1 MVMVIASCQV
11 AASIVHAVV
20 VDGTSKKKRTK
31 RKKKKMKMKK
41 KRRRRES
48 GAGGLSQMPSCHV
61 GCVDDLFARFIR
73 TLIDWLFG
81 SILPIRSHHSV
92 ATHCID
98 PSIELMFFFLPPP
111 LSLSSYFSLYLVLS
125 FSMSVSVSVCSFCYC
140 QSSFRAVSERF
151 EFLKWSV
158 MVAALKPALGC
169 RQEAHLITNLSFQ
182 YRVQDSI
189 LKTEIQSNFK
199 SKQRREDQLMM
210 FALLVSV
217 SSL

>member
-1 MVMVIASCQV
+1 MEP
-11 AASIVHAVV
+11 
-20 VDGTSKKKRTK
+20 
-31 RKKKKMKMKK
+31 
-41 KRRRRES
+41 RRRRGRRGRRRRWRWRRRGE
-48 GAGGLSQMPSCHV
+48 GENLVLV
-61 GCVDDLFARFIR
+61 GYRRCLPVMSDVSTIYSPA
-73 TLIDWLFG
+73 LFG
-81 SILPIRSHHSV
+81 PWSTGCLAQSCQFDPITVSLHIASIHQSNW
-92 ATHCID
+92 C
-98 PSIELMFFFLPPP
+98 FFSSPPPPP

-217 SSL
+217 RSL